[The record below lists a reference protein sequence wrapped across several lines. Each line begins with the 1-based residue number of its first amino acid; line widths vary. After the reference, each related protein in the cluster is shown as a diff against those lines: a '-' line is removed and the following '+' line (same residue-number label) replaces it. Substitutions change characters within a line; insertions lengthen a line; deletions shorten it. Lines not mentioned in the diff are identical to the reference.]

1 MRGPRSTAAS
11 RVAVRANSHRIRRR
25 DDRDDDLHGD
35 PRDQD
40 VVVRE
45 TAERRAGHE
54 TLQHL
59 LRGERAGLGHDED
72 RREPP
77 EPFGPVVRAGERA
90 DHDRGHPGDQQHQDG
105 LVERGEVRVARALQG
120 ERALMGVGD
129 RDQVR
134 EGVPEHQPGRGRAEG
149 REASEPGSFTHADRS
164 PRCDSAGLYAGALTR
179 GERGAMRAEDVRTVG
194 VIGCG
199 LMGSG
204 IAEVVAR
211 AGQDAVVLETS
222 DELVERGRQR
232 IETSTLRAVE
242 RNRLDAEER
251 AAVLGRISLTTDV
264 QDLADVDLVIEAA
277 TEDHDTKV
285 GMFRRLDEVT
295 KPEVILAS
303 NTSSIPIADL
313 GAATSRPDKV
323 LGMHFFNPV
332 PVMGLIELVRAIS
345 TSDDTMAFGRA
356 YGVVLGKTTVESR
369 DRAGFI
375 VNALL
380 IPYLNGAIRMLEDGF
395 ATREDIDTAVHLGLN
410 HPMGPLRLIDLIGL
424 DTHLFIAN
432 VLFEEFKEP
441 TYAPPPLLRRMVT
454 AGRLGRKVGRGFYD
468 YEG

>member
-1 MRGPRSTAAS
+1 
-11 RVAVRANSHRIRRR
+11 
-25 DDRDDDLHGD
+25 
-35 PRDQD
+35 
-40 VVVRE
+40 
-45 TAERRAGHE
+45 
-54 TLQHL
+54 
-59 LRGERAGLGHDED
+59 
-72 RREPP
+72 
-77 EPFGPVVRAGERA
+77 
-90 DHDRGHPGDQQHQDG
+90 
-105 LVERGEVRVARALQG
+105 
-120 ERALMGVGD
+120 
-129 RDQVR
+129 
-134 EGVPEHQPGRGRAEG
+134 
-149 REASEPGSFTHADRS
+149 
-164 PRCDSAGLYAGALTR
+164 
-179 GERGAMRAEDVRTVG
+179 MRAEDVRTVG

-204 IAEVVAR
+204 ISEVVAR
-211 AGQDAVVLETS
+211 AGQTAVVLETT

-242 RNRLDAEER
+242 RGRLDAEER
-251 AAVLGRISLTTDV
+251 TAVLGRISLTTDV
-264 QDLADVDLVIEAA
+264 QDVADVDLVIEAA

-345 TSDDTMAFGRA
+345 SSDDTMAFGRA

-410 HPMGPLRLIDLIGL
+410 HPMGPLQLIDLIGL

-441 TYAPPPLLRRMVT
+441 TFAPPPLLRRMVT

-468 YEG
+468 YGS

>member
-1 MRGPRSTAAS
+1 
-11 RVAVRANSHRIRRR
+11 
-25 DDRDDDLHGD
+25 
-35 PRDQD
+35 
-40 VVVRE
+40 
-45 TAERRAGHE
+45 
-54 TLQHL
+54 
-59 LRGERAGLGHDED
+59 
-72 RREPP
+72 
-77 EPFGPVVRAGERA
+77 
-90 DHDRGHPGDQQHQDG
+90 
-105 LVERGEVRVARALQG
+105 
-120 ERALMGVGD
+120 
-129 RDQVR
+129 
-134 EGVPEHQPGRGRAEG
+134 
-149 REASEPGSFTHADRS
+149 
-164 PRCDSAGLYAGALTR
+164 
-179 GERGAMRAEDVRTVG
+179 MRAEDVRTVG
-194 VIGCG
+194 IIGCG

-204 IAEVVAR
+204 IAETVAR
-211 AGQDAVVLETS
+211 AGQTVVFLEAS
-222 DELVERGRQR
+222 EELVERGRNR

-242 RNRLDAEER
+242 RGRLETAER
-251 AAVLGRISLTTDV
+251 DTLLGRISGTTDV
-264 QDLADVDLVIEAA
+264 LELADVDLVIEAA

-332 PVMGLIELVRAIS
+332 PVMGLIELVRAIT
-345 TSDDTMAFGRA
+345 TSEDTVEFGRA
-356 YGVVLGKTTVESR
+356 YGVALGKTTVESR

-395 ATREDIDTAVHLGLN
+395 ATREDIDTAIHLGLN
-410 HPMGPLRLIDLIGL
+410 HPMGPLQLIDLIGL

-441 TYAPPPLLRRMVT
+441 TFAPPPLLRRMVT

-468 YEG
+468 YED

>member
-1 MRGPRSTAAS
+1 
-11 RVAVRANSHRIRRR
+11 
-25 DDRDDDLHGD
+25 
-35 PRDQD
+35 
-40 VVVRE
+40 
-45 TAERRAGHE
+45 
-54 TLQHL
+54 
-59 LRGERAGLGHDED
+59 
-72 RREPP
+72 
-77 EPFGPVVRAGERA
+77 
-90 DHDRGHPGDQQHQDG
+90 
-105 LVERGEVRVARALQG
+105 
-120 ERALMGVGD
+120 
-129 RDQVR
+129 
-134 EGVPEHQPGRGRAEG
+134 
-149 REASEPGSFTHADRS
+149 
-164 PRCDSAGLYAGALTR
+164 
-179 GERGAMRAEDVRTVG
+179 MRAEDVRTVV

-242 RNRLDAEER
+242 RKRLDAGER
-251 AAVLGRISLTTDV
+251 EAVLGRVSLTTDV

-375 VNALL
+375 VNALQ

>member
-1 MRGPRSTAAS
+1 
-11 RVAVRANSHRIRRR
+11 
-25 DDRDDDLHGD
+25 
-35 PRDQD
+35 
-40 VVVRE
+40 
-45 TAERRAGHE
+45 
-54 TLQHL
+54 
-59 LRGERAGLGHDED
+59 
-72 RREPP
+72 
-77 EPFGPVVRAGERA
+77 
-90 DHDRGHPGDQQHQDG
+90 
-105 LVERGEVRVARALQG
+105 
-120 ERALMGVGD
+120 
-129 RDQVR
+129 
-134 EGVPEHQPGRGRAEG
+134 
-149 REASEPGSFTHADRS
+149 
-164 PRCDSAGLYAGALTR
+164 
-179 GERGAMRAEDVRTVG
+179 MRAEDVRTVG

-211 AGQDAVVLETS
+211 AGQGAVVIVRS
-222 DELVERGRQR
+222 DELDERGRQR

-242 RNRLDAEER
+242 RKRLDAGER
-251 AAVLGRISLTTDV
+251 EAVLGRVSLTTDV

>member
-1 MRGPRSTAAS
+1 
-11 RVAVRANSHRIRRR
+11 
-25 DDRDDDLHGD
+25 
-35 PRDQD
+35 
-40 VVVRE
+40 
-45 TAERRAGHE
+45 
-54 TLQHL
+54 
-59 LRGERAGLGHDED
+59 
-72 RREPP
+72 
-77 EPFGPVVRAGERA
+77 
-90 DHDRGHPGDQQHQDG
+90 
-105 LVERGEVRVARALQG
+105 
-120 ERALMGVGD
+120 
-129 RDQVR
+129 
-134 EGVPEHQPGRGRAEG
+134 
-149 REASEPGSFTHADRS
+149 
-164 PRCDSAGLYAGALTR
+164 
-179 GERGAMRAEDVRTVG
+179 MRAEDVRTVG

-204 IAEVVAR
+204 ISEVVAR
-211 AGQDAVVLETS
+211 TGQTAVVLETS

-242 RNRLDAEER
+242 RGRLDAEER
-251 AAVLGRISLTTDV
+251 TAVLGRISLTTDV
-264 QDLADVDLVIEAA
+264 QDLAGVDLVIEAA

-332 PVMGLIELVRAIS
+332 PAMGLIELVRAIS
-345 TSDDTMAFGRA
+345 TSDDTMSFGRA
-356 YGVVLGKTTVESR
+356 YGVVVGKTTVESR

-395 ATREDIDTAVHLGLN
+395 ASREDIDTAVHLGLN
-410 HPMGPLRLIDLIGL
+410 HPMGPLQLIDLIGL

-441 TYAPPPLLRRMVT
+441 TFAPPPLLRRMVT
-454 AGRLGRKVGRGFYD
+454 AGLLGRKVGRGFYE
-468 YEG
+468 YGS

>member
-1 MRGPRSTAAS
+1 
-11 RVAVRANSHRIRRR
+11 
-25 DDRDDDLHGD
+25 
-35 PRDQD
+35 
-40 VVVRE
+40 
-45 TAERRAGHE
+45 
-54 TLQHL
+54 
-59 LRGERAGLGHDED
+59 
-72 RREPP
+72 
-77 EPFGPVVRAGERA
+77 
-90 DHDRGHPGDQQHQDG
+90 
-105 LVERGEVRVARALQG
+105 
-120 ERALMGVGD
+120 
-129 RDQVR
+129 
-134 EGVPEHQPGRGRAEG
+134 
-149 REASEPGSFTHADRS
+149 
-164 PRCDSAGLYAGALTR
+164 
-179 GERGAMRAEDVRTVG
+179 MRAEDVRTVG

-242 RNRLDAEER
+242 RDRLDAEER
-251 AAVLGRISLTTDV
+251 EAVLGRISLTTDV

>member
-1 MRGPRSTAAS
+1 
-11 RVAVRANSHRIRRR
+11 
-25 DDRDDDLHGD
+25 
-35 PRDQD
+35 
-40 VVVRE
+40 
-45 TAERRAGHE
+45 
-54 TLQHL
+54 
-59 LRGERAGLGHDED
+59 
-72 RREPP
+72 
-77 EPFGPVVRAGERA
+77 
-90 DHDRGHPGDQQHQDG
+90 
-105 LVERGEVRVARALQG
+105 
-120 ERALMGVGD
+120 
-129 RDQVR
+129 
-134 EGVPEHQPGRGRAEG
+134 
-149 REASEPGSFTHADRS
+149 
-164 PRCDSAGLYAGALTR
+164 
-179 GERGAMRAEDVRTVG
+179 MRAEDVRTVG

-204 IAEVVAR
+204 ISEVVAR
-211 AGQDAVVLETS
+211 AGQTAVVLETS

-242 RNRLDAEER
+242 RGRLDAEER
-251 AAVLGRISLTTDV
+251 TAVLGRISLTTDV
-264 QDLADVDLVIEAA
+264 QDLAGVDLVIEAA

-332 PVMGLIELVRAIS
+332 PAMGLIELVRAIS
-345 TSDDTMAFGRA
+345 TSDDTMSFGRA
-356 YGVVLGKTTVESR
+356 YGVVVGKTTVESR

-395 ATREDIDTAVHLGLN
+395 ASREDIDTAVHLGLN
-410 HPMGPLRLIDLIGL
+410 HPMGPLQLIDLIGL

-441 TYAPPPLLRRMVT
+441 TFAPPPLLRRMVT
-454 AGRLGRKVGRGFYD
+454 AGLLGRKVGRGFYE
-468 YEG
+468 YGS

>member
-1 MRGPRSTAAS
+1 
-11 RVAVRANSHRIRRR
+11 
-25 DDRDDDLHGD
+25 
-35 PRDQD
+35 
-40 VVVRE
+40 
-45 TAERRAGHE
+45 
-54 TLQHL
+54 
-59 LRGERAGLGHDED
+59 
-72 RREPP
+72 
-77 EPFGPVVRAGERA
+77 
-90 DHDRGHPGDQQHQDG
+90 
-105 LVERGEVRVARALQG
+105 
-120 ERALMGVGD
+120 
-129 RDQVR
+129 
-134 EGVPEHQPGRGRAEG
+134 
-149 REASEPGSFTHADRS
+149 
-164 PRCDSAGLYAGALTR
+164 
-179 GERGAMRAEDVRTVG
+179 MRAEDVRTVG

-204 IAEVVAR
+204 ISEVVAR
-211 AGQDAVVLETS
+211 AGQTAVVLETT

-242 RNRLDAEER
+242 RGRLDAEER
-251 AAVLGRISLTTDV
+251 TAVLGRISLTTDV
-264 QDLADVDLVIEAA
+264 QDLAGVDLVIEAA

-410 HPMGPLRLIDLIGL
+410 HPMGPLQLIDLIGL

-468 YEG
+468 YGS

>member
-1 MRGPRSTAAS
+1 
-11 RVAVRANSHRIRRR
+11 
-25 DDRDDDLHGD
+25 
-35 PRDQD
+35 
-40 VVVRE
+40 
-45 TAERRAGHE
+45 
-54 TLQHL
+54 
-59 LRGERAGLGHDED
+59 
-72 RREPP
+72 
-77 EPFGPVVRAGERA
+77 
-90 DHDRGHPGDQQHQDG
+90 
-105 LVERGEVRVARALQG
+105 
-120 ERALMGVGD
+120 
-129 RDQVR
+129 
-134 EGVPEHQPGRGRAEG
+134 
-149 REASEPGSFTHADRS
+149 
-164 PRCDSAGLYAGALTR
+164 
-179 GERGAMRAEDVRTVG
+179 MRAEDVRRVG

-204 IAEVVAR
+204 ISEVVAR
-211 AGQDAVVLETS
+211 AGQTAVVLETT

-242 RNRLDAEER
+242 RGGLDAEER
-251 AAVLGRISLTTDV
+251 TEVLGRISLTTDL

-345 TSDDTMAFGRA
+345 SSDDTMAFGRA

-441 TYAPPPLLRRMVT
+441 TFAPPPLLRRMVT

-468 YEG
+468 YGS

>member
-1 MRGPRSTAAS
+1 
-11 RVAVRANSHRIRRR
+11 
-25 DDRDDDLHGD
+25 
-35 PRDQD
+35 
-40 VVVRE
+40 
-45 TAERRAGHE
+45 
-54 TLQHL
+54 
-59 LRGERAGLGHDED
+59 
-72 RREPP
+72 
-77 EPFGPVVRAGERA
+77 
-90 DHDRGHPGDQQHQDG
+90 
-105 LVERGEVRVARALQG
+105 
-120 ERALMGVGD
+120 
-129 RDQVR
+129 
-134 EGVPEHQPGRGRAEG
+134 
-149 REASEPGSFTHADRS
+149 
-164 PRCDSAGLYAGALTR
+164 
-179 GERGAMRAEDVRTVG
+179 MRAEDVRTVG

-204 IAEVVAR
+204 ISEVVAR
-211 AGQDAVVLETS
+211 AGQTAVVLETS

-242 RNRLDAEER
+242 RGRLDAEER
-251 AAVLGRISLTTDV
+251 TAVLGRIALTTDV

-332 PVMGLIELVRAIS
+332 PLMGLIELVRAIS
-345 TSDDTMAFGRA
+345 SSDDTMAFGRA
-356 YGVVLGKTTVESR
+356 YGVVLGKATVESR

-380 IPYLNGAIRMLEDGF
+380 IPYLNGAIRMLEEGF

-410 HPMGPLRLIDLIGL
+410 HPMGPLQLIDLIGL

-441 TYAPPPLLRRMVT
+441 TFAPPPLLRRMVT

-468 YEG
+468 YGS

>member
-1 MRGPRSTAAS
+1 
-11 RVAVRANSHRIRRR
+11 
-25 DDRDDDLHGD
+25 
-35 PRDQD
+35 
-40 VVVRE
+40 
-45 TAERRAGHE
+45 
-54 TLQHL
+54 
-59 LRGERAGLGHDED
+59 
-72 RREPP
+72 
-77 EPFGPVVRAGERA
+77 
-90 DHDRGHPGDQQHQDG
+90 
-105 LVERGEVRVARALQG
+105 
-120 ERALMGVGD
+120 
-129 RDQVR
+129 
-134 EGVPEHQPGRGRAEG
+134 
-149 REASEPGSFTHADRS
+149 
-164 PRCDSAGLYAGALTR
+164 
-179 GERGAMRAEDVRTVG
+179 MRAEDVRTVG

-204 IAEVVAR
+204 ISEVVAR
-211 AGQDAVVLETS
+211 AGQTAVVLETS

-242 RNRLDAEER
+242 RGRLDAEER
-251 AAVLGRISLTTDV
+251 TAVLGRISLTTDV
-264 QDLADVDLVIEAA
+264 QDLAGVDLVIEAA

-345 TSDDTMAFGRA
+345 SSDDTMAFGRA

-441 TYAPPPLLRRMVT
+441 TFAPPPLLRRMVT
-454 AGRLGRKVGRGFYD
+454 AGLLGRKVGRGFYE
-468 YEG
+468 YGS

>member
-1 MRGPRSTAAS
+1 
-11 RVAVRANSHRIRRR
+11 
-25 DDRDDDLHGD
+25 
-35 PRDQD
+35 
-40 VVVRE
+40 
-45 TAERRAGHE
+45 
-54 TLQHL
+54 
-59 LRGERAGLGHDED
+59 
-72 RREPP
+72 
-77 EPFGPVVRAGERA
+77 
-90 DHDRGHPGDQQHQDG
+90 
-105 LVERGEVRVARALQG
+105 
-120 ERALMGVGD
+120 
-129 RDQVR
+129 
-134 EGVPEHQPGRGRAEG
+134 
-149 REASEPGSFTHADRS
+149 
-164 PRCDSAGLYAGALTR
+164 
-179 GERGAMRAEDVRTVG
+179 MRAEDVRTVG

-204 IAEVVAR
+204 ISEVVAR
-211 AGQDAVVLETS
+211 AGQTAVVLETT

-242 RNRLDAEER
+242 RGRLDAEER
-251 AAVLGRISLTTDV
+251 TAVLGRISLTADV

-345 TSDDTMAFGRA
+345 SSDDTMAFGRA

-410 HPMGPLRLIDLIGL
+410 HPMGPLQLIDLIGL

-468 YEG
+468 YGS

>member
-1 MRGPRSTAAS
+1 
-11 RVAVRANSHRIRRR
+11 
-25 DDRDDDLHGD
+25 
-35 PRDQD
+35 
-40 VVVRE
+40 
-45 TAERRAGHE
+45 
-54 TLQHL
+54 
-59 LRGERAGLGHDED
+59 
-72 RREPP
+72 
-77 EPFGPVVRAGERA
+77 
-90 DHDRGHPGDQQHQDG
+90 
-105 LVERGEVRVARALQG
+105 
-120 ERALMGVGD
+120 
-129 RDQVR
+129 
-134 EGVPEHQPGRGRAEG
+134 
-149 REASEPGSFTHADRS
+149 
-164 PRCDSAGLYAGALTR
+164 
-179 GERGAMRAEDVRTVG
+179 MRAEDIRTVG

-204 IAEVVAR
+204 IAEVAAR

-242 RNRLDAEER
+242 RNRLDAQER
-251 AAVLGRISLTTDV
+251 EAVLGRISLTTDV

-345 TSDDTMAFGRA
+345 TSDDTMTFGRA

-454 AGRLGRKVGRGFYD
+454 AGRLGRKAGRGFYD

>member
-1 MRGPRSTAAS
+1 
-11 RVAVRANSHRIRRR
+11 
-25 DDRDDDLHGD
+25 
-35 PRDQD
+35 
-40 VVVRE
+40 
-45 TAERRAGHE
+45 
-54 TLQHL
+54 
-59 LRGERAGLGHDED
+59 
-72 RREPP
+72 
-77 EPFGPVVRAGERA
+77 
-90 DHDRGHPGDQQHQDG
+90 
-105 LVERGEVRVARALQG
+105 
-120 ERALMGVGD
+120 
-129 RDQVR
+129 
-134 EGVPEHQPGRGRAEG
+134 
-149 REASEPGSFTHADRS
+149 
-164 PRCDSAGLYAGALTR
+164 
-179 GERGAMRAEDVRTVG
+179 MRAEEVRTVG
-194 VIGCG
+194 VIGSG

-211 AGQDAVVLETS
+211 AGQEAVVLETS
-222 DELVERGRQR
+222 DELVERGRKR

-242 RNRLDAEER
+242 RKRLEADER

-313 GAATSRPDKV
+313 GVATTRPDRV
-323 LGMHFFNPV
+323 VGMHFFNPV

-410 HPMGPLRLIDLIGL
+410 HPMGPLQLIDLIGL

>member
-1 MRGPRSTAAS
+1 
-11 RVAVRANSHRIRRR
+11 
-25 DDRDDDLHGD
+25 
-35 PRDQD
+35 
-40 VVVRE
+40 
-45 TAERRAGHE
+45 
-54 TLQHL
+54 
-59 LRGERAGLGHDED
+59 
-72 RREPP
+72 
-77 EPFGPVVRAGERA
+77 
-90 DHDRGHPGDQQHQDG
+90 
-105 LVERGEVRVARALQG
+105 
-120 ERALMGVGD
+120 
-129 RDQVR
+129 
-134 EGVPEHQPGRGRAEG
+134 
-149 REASEPGSFTHADRS
+149 
-164 PRCDSAGLYAGALTR
+164 
-179 GERGAMRAEDVRTVG
+179 MRAEDVRTVG

-204 IAEVVAR
+204 ISEVVAR
-211 AGQDAVVLETS
+211 AGQTAVVLETS

-242 RNRLDAEER
+242 RGRLDAEER
-251 AAVLGRISLTTDV
+251 TAVLGRISLTTDV
-264 QDLADVDLVIEAA
+264 QDLAGVDLVIEAA

-332 PVMGLIELVRAIS
+332 PAMGLIELVRAIS

-356 YGVVLGKTTVESR
+356 YGVVVGKTTVESR

-432 VLFEEFKEP
+432 VLFDEFKEP
-441 TYAPPPLLRRMVT
+441 TFAPPPLLRRMVT
-454 AGRLGRKVGRGFYD
+454 AGLLGRKVGRGFYE
-468 YEG
+468 YGS

>member
-1 MRGPRSTAAS
+1 
-11 RVAVRANSHRIRRR
+11 
-25 DDRDDDLHGD
+25 
-35 PRDQD
+35 
-40 VVVRE
+40 
-45 TAERRAGHE
+45 
-54 TLQHL
+54 
-59 LRGERAGLGHDED
+59 
-72 RREPP
+72 
-77 EPFGPVVRAGERA
+77 
-90 DHDRGHPGDQQHQDG
+90 
-105 LVERGEVRVARALQG
+105 
-120 ERALMGVGD
+120 
-129 RDQVR
+129 
-134 EGVPEHQPGRGRAEG
+134 
-149 REASEPGSFTHADRS
+149 
-164 PRCDSAGLYAGALTR
+164 
-179 GERGAMRAEDVRTVG
+179 MRAEDVRTVG

-211 AGQDAVVLETS
+211 AGQHALVLETS
-222 DELVERGRQR
+222 DELAERGRQR

-242 RNRLDAEER
+242 RGRLDAEER
-251 AAVLGRISLTTDV
+251 ATVLGRISLTTDV
-264 QDLADVDLVIEAA
+264 LDLADVDLVIEAA

-332 PVMGLIELVRAIS
+332 PAMGLIELVRAIS

-356 YGVVLGKTTVESR
+356 YGVVVGKTTVESR

-441 TYAPPPLLRRMVT
+441 TFAPPPLLRRMVT
-454 AGRLGRKVGRGFYD
+454 AGLLGRKVGRGFSEY
-468 YEG
+468 GS